1 MHFRNLN
8 EDIDHVL
15 VTEKQLEETVT
26 RIAGEIDRD
35 QRERDSDLLLPGHS
49 QGKRGVH
56 GGSDEKDQNSDGD

>member
-35 QRERDSDLLLPGHS
+35 QRERDSDLLLLDRKS
-49 QGKRGVH
+49 VV
-56 GGSDEKDQNSDGD
+56 